1 MATLPSYFVQ
11 ALGTIEPGADA
22 DNGKKAHAE
31 VSAALKAAAPLARLG
46 INPILIGSYAREVS
60 TRRVKDVDV
69 FGRLQDADQGLRPG
83 RAIDLFE
90 DALAGSFGDE
100 RVERQAR
107 SIKVNFGDYDLSV
120 DAVPARPKGDHWEI
134 PKKTDQD
141 NRASWIETNPTR
153 FTELS
158 TETNKKYTLNGKGIY
173 VPVVKLVRQVR
184 RAWLG
189 DQPGGLFFEILT
201 YWAFNDGKLEAPS
214 HAGYLVAVLDY
225 IEKELPVVAAD
236 GLRDPTLDGKV
247 IETRAT
253 GRDFD
258 DAIRKMTK
266 AARLARTAL
275 AEEDDCKAALA
286 WQQLLGENT
295 EDETVFPMPEYCN
308 PDGAR
313 RRSSATIKGA
323 VTAPAGS
330 GRYA

>member
-11 ALGTIEPGADA
+11 ALSRIEPGADA
-22 DNGKKAHAE
+22 DNAKKAHAE
-31 VSAALKAAAPLARLG
+31 VSAALKAATPLTRLG
-46 INPILIGSYAREVS
+46 ISPVLIGSYAREVL

-69 FGRLQDADQGLRPG
+69 LGRLQDADQDLRPG
-83 RAIDLFE
+83 RAIGLFE
-90 DALAGSFGDE
+90 DALVGTFGDE

-107 SIKVNFGDYDLSV
+107 SIKVGFDQYDLSV
-120 DAVPARPKGDHWEI
+120 DAVPARPKDDHWEI

-153 FTELS
+153 LTELS
-158 TETNKKYTLNGKGIY
+158 TETNKKYTLSGKGIY

-184 RAWLG
+184 RAWVR
-189 DQPGGLFFEILT
+189 DQPGGLFFEILA
-201 YWAFNDGKLEAPS
+201 YWAFNDGKPKETS
-214 HAGYLVAVLDY
+214 HAGYLVAALDY
-225 IEKELPVVAAD
+225 IEKELPVIAED
-236 GLRDPTLDGKV
+236 GLRDPTLEEKV

-253 GRDFD
+253 EQDFD
-258 DAIRKMTK
+258 DAIKKMTK

-275 AEEDDCKAALA
+275 AEEDDCRAALA

-295 EDETVFPMPEYCN
+295 EDETVFPLPEYCN
-308 PDGAR
+308 TDGTR
-313 RRSSATIKGA
+313 RGNSATIKGA

>member
-1 MATLPSYFVQ
+1 VATLPSYFTQ
-11 ALGTIEPGADA
+11 ALSRIEPGPDA
-22 DNGKKAHAE
+22 DNAKKSHAE

-46 INPILIGSYAREVS
+46 VKPVLIGSYAREVS

-69 FGRLQDADQGLRPG
+69 FGRLQDADQDLRPG

-90 DALAGSFGDE
+90 DALTGSFGHQ

-107 SIKVNFGDYDLSV
+107 SIKVSFNEYDLSV
-120 DAVPARPKGDHWEI
+120 DAVPARPKGNHWEI

-153 FTELS
+153 LTELS
-158 TETNKKYTLNGKGIY
+158 TETNKKYTLSGKGIY

-184 RAWLG
+184 RAWIS

-201 YWAFNDGKLEAPS
+201 YWAFNDGKPREIS

-225 IEKELPVVAAD
+225 IEKELPVVAED
-236 GLRDPTLDGKV
+236 GLRDPTLAGKV

-253 GRDFD
+253 ERDFS
-258 DAIRKMTK
+258 DAIREMTK

-275 AEEDDCKAALA
+275 AEDDDCRAALA
-286 WQQLLGENT
+286 WQRLLGKNT
-295 EDETVFPMPEYCN
+295 EGETVFPIPEYCN
-308 PDGAR
+308 PDGTR
-313 RRSSATIKGA
+313 NSNSATIKGA